1 MRFYLYAIVPFVCFL
16 LSGCLVTYG
25 DTISRSFTKLNG
37 DSSIKQPT
45 KKPMLLFF
53 DGEPITFEYTKIG
66 LIEVKGDP
74 NTSTTDLLNH
84 LKYEAF
90 KNGGDAVIVVK
101 DGYATRQSGVIFS
114 KTPPTNYTSHIFSG
128 IAIKIKKSL
137 DLIDQSSNN
146 DTTFIS
152 KVKSIDEANA
162 KRTSNQFI
170 GSFVI
175 VLILTG
181 VLIYAVTQK

>member
-1 MRFYLYAIVPFVCFL
+1 MRFYFYAIVPFFCFL
-16 LSGCLVTYG
+16 LSSCLLTYG
-25 DTISRSFTKLNG
+25 DTISRSFTKLSG
-37 DSSIKQPT
+37 DSSIKQST
-45 KKPMLLFF
+45 NKPMLLFF

-74 NTSTTDLLNH
+74 NTSTPDLLNH

-101 DGYATRQSGVIFS
+101 DGYATRQSGVVFS

-128 IAIKIKKSL
+128 IAVKVKKPAEL
-137 DLIDQSSNN
+137 FDQSSNK

-152 KVKSIDEANA
+152 KVKLIDEANA
-162 KRTSNQFI
+162 KQASNQFI

-181 VLIYAVTQK
+181 ILIYAVTQK